1 MNIKDKSNKSFK
13 NIFSLKNKVI
23 VIFGGSG
30 KLGINFSEIL
40 SEAGGK
46 IYLLDIKKNTTKKK
60 NTFL

>member
-1 MNIKDKSNKSFK
+1 MNIKDKSNKSFR

-46 IYLLDIKKNTTKKK
+46 IYLLDMLIQNIQ
-60 NTFL
+60 